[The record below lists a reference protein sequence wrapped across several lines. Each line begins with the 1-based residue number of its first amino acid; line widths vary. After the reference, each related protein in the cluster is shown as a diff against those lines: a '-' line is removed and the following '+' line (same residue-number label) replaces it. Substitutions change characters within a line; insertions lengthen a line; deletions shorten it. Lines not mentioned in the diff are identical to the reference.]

1 MDDLSDLYQEG
12 LAAYKVGNADLAQK
26 ALSRIIESGK
36 AAPEV
41 FADLGVINRELGNY
55 EIAKDLLN
63 IAVKRVPHNAD
74 FNYNLALIY
83 SDLDDYSFAEKHY
96 TEAIRLNPNMFAAHN
111 NLGNIKK
118 NKKDFKGAKICYEQ
132 AIKIDKNYIT
142 AYKNLA
148 DLYETMGDFTSA
160 KKTYSKAIYL
170 RSDVGLR
177 IREALALP
185 FVAESKEQI
194 NECREQ
200 LTTKLNNLLA
210 DDIAIED
217 PIRDVGATNFLLAY
231 HGFNDKEIQVK
242 ISELY
247 LKACPSLAFV
257 APHSKDWMAGLE
269 GGIPRIGFIS
279 SFFHNHTIALLN
291 KNLMLGLPK
300 ARFEVFIF
308 SFSSIDDTTAKDFR
322 MGTPSFVLLPKNLT
336 AARQRIAEAQLDIL
350 YYTDIGMDPLTYFLG
365 FSRLAPIQCVSWGH
379 PVTTGLPDIDYFLSG
394 ALIEPENAQDSYSE
408 KLYKFDGLPTSVSLS
423 AEFKNIEKDLD
434 SVGQNIVCP
443 QSLFKFHPDF
453 DLLLG
458 KILRTLPKA
467 NIQIIDGNYST
478 WSKLL
483 KNRMMRQMSDVS
495 DRVEIIPRTDK
506 HGMAR
511 LIYKADVILDTL
523 HFSGGMTTFESLGVG
538 TPVVTLPGDYMRS
551 RVSMGI
557 YKKMDMMH
565 CVAENSEHYIEIT
578 KRLCLDNA
586 FAKKVKIQIK
596 EGHKK
601 IFDDRSTIGHHAK
614 FFEQKMFE

>member
-83 SDLDDYSFAEKHY
+83 SDLDNYDFAEKHY

-242 ISELY
+242 ISEL
-247 LKACPSLAFV
+247 
-257 APHSKDWMAGLE
+257 
-269 GGIPRIGFIS
+269 IPFRGQDQSINSFCCIIRI
-279 SFFHNHTIALLN
+279 
-291 KNLMLGLPK
+291 
-300 ARFEVFIF
+300 
-308 SFSSIDDTTAKDFR
+308 
-322 MGTPSFVLLPKNLT
+322 
-336 AARQRIAEAQLDIL
+336 
-350 YYTDIGMDPLTYFLG
+350 
-365 FSRLAPIQCVSWGH
+365 LAPS
-379 PVTTGLPDIDYFLSG
+379 
-394 ALIEPENAQDSYSE
+394 
-408 KLYKFDGLPTSVSLS
+408 
-423 AEFKNIEKDLD
+423 
-434 SVGQNIVCP
+434 
-443 QSLFKFHPDF
+443 
-453 DLLLG
+453 
-458 KILRTLPKA
+458 
-467 NIQIIDGNYST
+467 
-478 WSKLL
+478 
-483 KNRMMRQMSDVS
+483 
-495 DRVEIIPRTDK
+495 
-506 HGMAR
+506 
-511 LIYKADVILDTL
+511 
-523 HFSGGMTTFESLGVG
+523 
-538 TPVVTLPGDYMRS
+538 
-551 RVSMGI
+551 
-557 YKKMDMMH
+557 
-565 CVAENSEHYIEIT
+565 
-578 KRLCLDNA
+578 
-586 FAKKVKIQIK
+586 
-596 EGHKK
+596 
-601 IFDDRSTIGHHAK
+601 
-614 FFEQKMFE
+614 